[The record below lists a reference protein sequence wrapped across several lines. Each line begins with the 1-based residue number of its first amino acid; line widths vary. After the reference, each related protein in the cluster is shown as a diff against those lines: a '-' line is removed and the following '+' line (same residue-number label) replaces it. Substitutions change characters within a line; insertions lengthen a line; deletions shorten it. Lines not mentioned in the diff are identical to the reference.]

1 MSAFPERPIT
11 ILIAALGGEGG
22 GVLAEWLVD
31 AAVAQGFPVQSTSI
45 PGVSQRTGATTYYVE
60 IYPVRAE
67 ELGGRRPVL
76 ALTPSPGN
84 VDLMVASELI
94 EAGRA
99 MQNGFVSAERTTLI
113 ASTHRIFS
121 TAEKMR
127 MGDGRYDSEKILA
140 AAKPLAKRTILSNM
154 AQIAQE
160 AGSIINTV
168 LYGAMVGSGAL
179 PLSREACEATIRKS
193 GKAAESSLRGFELGY
208 ACARCEAVAPQP
220 AAKKPA
226 KKILATER
234 VRNQFPVPTQ
244 EVLALGVTRLTDYQD
259 AAYANLYLER
269 LAPVLVVERQAG
281 GEAAD
286 FPVTRETARQLAL
299 WMSYED
305 VIRVADLKTRR
316 SRFERVREEAGVM
329 ADQPHAIVE
338 YLKPGV
344 DEIADILPPTWAAWL
359 RRRAETRGWQP
370 DPEGGLEVKTTT
382 VAGFLMLK
390 AMSWLKPLRRSSS
403 RYAEE
408 RALIERWLAA
418 IREHAAKDGE
428 AALEIAGCARLIKGY
443 GDTHRRGKGNFVQI
457 FDALIEGKADTPG
470 LAARIRAAGDAA
482 LADAEGKTLTAALT
496 GNRLASTAGAKGQV
510 VAFMPLPAKAPSPAK
525 QAFVVKT

>member
-1 MSAFPERPIT
+1 MSALPERPIT

-84 VDLMVASELI
+84 IDVMVASELI

-99 MQNGFVSAERTTLI
+99 MQNGFVSPERTTLI
-113 ASTHRIFS
+113 ASTHRIFATS
-121 TAEKMR
+121 EKMQ
-127 MGDGRYDSEKILA
+127 MGDGRYDSGKVLV
-140 AAKPLAKRTILSNM
+140 AAKPLAKKTILSDM
-154 AQIAQE
+154 AQIAQQ
-160 AGSIINTV
+160 AGTIINTV
-168 LYGAMVGSGAL
+168 LYGAVVGSGAL
-179 PLSREACEATIRKS
+179 PLSKEACEAAIRKS
-193 GKAAESSLRGFELGY
+193 GKAVESSLKGFELGY
-208 ACARCEAVAPQP
+208 ACARGEAVPGQP
-220 AAKKPA
+220 APEKPA
-226 KKILATER
+226 PNVVPAEW
-234 VRNQFPVPTQ
+234 VRSKFPAPIQ
-244 EVLALGVTRLTDYQD
+244 DVLALGVTRLTDYQD
-259 AAYANLYLER
+259 SAYANLYLER

-281 GEAAD
+281 GEAEG

-316 SRFERVREEAGVM
+316 DRFERVRQEAGVE

-344 DEIADILPPTWAAWL
+344 EEIADILPPAWAAWL
-359 RRRAETRGWQP
+359 RRRAEASGWQP

-390 AMSWLKPLRRSSS
+390 AMSRLRPFRRASS

-408 RALIERWLAA
+408 QALIERWLAA
-418 IREHAAKDGE
+418 IREHAAKDRE
-428 AALEIAGCARLIKGY
+428 AAPEIADCARLIKGY
-443 GDTHRRGKGNFVQI
+443 GDTHRRGRGNFVRI
-457 FDALIEGKADTPG
+457 FETLIEGKAGTPG
-470 LAARIRAAGDAA
+470 LAARVRAARDAA
-482 LADAEGKTLTAALT
+482 LADAEGKNLAETLTGT
-496 GNRLASTAGAKGQV
+496 RSSSIAGAKGQTV
-510 VAFMPLPAKAPSPAK
+510 VFMPRPAQASAPETQESSASR
-525 QAFVVKT
+525 